1 MKKAFTLSF
10 FAAAILGAAW
20 HFLYTLLPCP
30 LTAVLAPVNESVW
43 EHLKLLY
50 FPPLAVGIVMSLRLR
65 LAQRRFWSA
74 MAAVLL
80 AMPAVL
86 LGGFYALTA
95 GFGVE
100 PGLVFDIS
108 LYYISL
114 ALGWW
119 LLRHLSRSG
128 AAERLCGPLL
138 IGVGALG
145 TAMVVFTVAAPNLPI
160 FISA

>member
-10 FAAAILGAAW
+10 FAAAVLGAAW

-50 FPPLAVGIVMSLRLR
+50 FPPLTVGLIMSLRCHP
-65 LAQRRFWSA
+65 AQRRFWSA

-80 AMPAVL
+80 AMPSLL
-86 LGGFYALTA
+86 LGSFYALTA
-95 GFGVE
+95 GFGVQA
-100 PGLVFDIS
+100 GLVFDIS
-108 LYYISL
+108 LYYLSL

-119 LLRHLSRSG
+119 LLWKLSRNG
-128 AAERLCGPLL
+128 AAERFCGPLL

-145 TAMVVFTVAAPNLPI
+145 TALVAFTIAAPTLPI
-160 FISA
+160 FISP